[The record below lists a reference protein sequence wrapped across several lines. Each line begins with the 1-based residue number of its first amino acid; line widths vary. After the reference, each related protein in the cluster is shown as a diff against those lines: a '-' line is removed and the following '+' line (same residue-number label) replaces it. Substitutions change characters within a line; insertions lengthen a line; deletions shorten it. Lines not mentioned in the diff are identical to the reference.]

1 MSDVGKH
8 LNGSPDNNR
17 DRRTGSRVFEFS
29 ELVSGYYYPSAIPD
43 NPYVGINKNFS
54 QIYIVIDGEGYYTL
68 EGQKHNI
75 SSGMMFYC
83 PPNTNFSYGWHNRR
97 AEYALISFVCNSEAM
112 SCFENGPIMLGEE
125 EQKIILDTIRTTTH
139 ICDYS
144 RIKQPPRIE
153 IIVKPDTPDVVL
165 CYIYAS
171 LERFLSIIY
180 CRLNNI
186 NIVINESQK
195 ISMRLEESILVGGV
209 KDYLAEHIGEQVRI
223 EDICKC
229 FGISTTV
236 LLEKF
241 KRETN
246 KTIIE
251 YFNELKIGRAKDMI
265 RNTPKSFT
273 EISETLGFT
282 SLNYF
287 SKLFKAKTGMTL
299 TGFSR
304 IASKR
309 ETLNRHAKS

>member
-1 MSDVGKH
+1 MSDT
-8 LNGSPDNNR
+8 S
-17 DRRTGSRVFEFS
+17 RRTGGRVFEFS
-29 ELVSGYYYPSAIPD
+29 ELVSGYYFPSAAPD
-43 NPYVGINKNFS
+43 NPYVGNNANFS
-54 QIYIVIDGEGYYTL
+54 QIYVVVDGEGFYTL
-68 EGQKHNI
+68 GDKKYSL

-83 PPNTNFSYGWHNRR
+83 PPSTDFSYGWHARR
-97 AEYALISFVCNSEAM
+97 AEYALISFVCDSEAM

-144 RIKQPPRIE
+144 KIKQPPRIE
-153 IIVKPDTPDVVL
+153 IIIKPDTPDVVIG
-165 CYIYAS
+165 YIYAS
-171 LERFLSIIY
+171 LERFLSILY
-180 CRLNNI
+180 CRQNNI

-195 ISMRLEESILVGGV
+195 ISMRLQESILIGGV
-209 KDYLAEHIGEQVRI
+209 KDYLAEHIGEQVKI

-229 FGISTTV
+229 FGVSASV

-265 RNTPKSFT
+265 RNSTQSFT
-273 EISETLGFT
+273 EISEALGFS

-287 SKLFKAKTGMTL
+287 SKLFKAKTGKTMTE
-299 TGFSR
+299 FSR
-304 IASKR
+304 LASKR
-309 ETLNRHAKS
+309 EMLNHHTKN